1 MAPQDDERERQM
13 VSVFNLMVPTDR
25 GRADIDAYLDL
36 RAGDDPLPFELKST
50 ANAKNSI
57 STVRDFGPEH
67 IAKWRGLHWL
77 FAFFEPDGRTLRHC
91 YYASPADM
99 APWIQ
104 EKARYIRPDLV
115 LAESAPQLITD
126 ATLSLVVGEDVESCS
141 IDQAKLIMKKQ
152 WSAAHYRAAADL
164 PDLRFSRSR
173 MVELL
178 QARCEYV
185 IRRGATLNNPHIP
198 ESYFATQGLQ
208 HIEHD
213 HAATLRTLVARY
225 LAGGEELAELD
236 PVVAHQARAARTDD
250 ATA

>member
-13 VSVFNLMVPTDR
+13 VSLFNLTVPADR

-36 RAGDDPLPFELKST
+36 RAGADPLPFELKST
-50 ANAKNSI
+50 TYKSI

-67 IAKWRGLHWL
+67 IAKWRRLHWL
-77 FAFFEPDGRTLRHC
+77 FAFFERDGRTLRHC

-99 APWIQ
+99 APWIE

-126 ATLSLVVGEDVESCS
+126 ATLSLVIGEDVESCS
-141 IDQAKLIMKKQ
+141 MDQAKLIMKKQ
-152 WSAAHYRAAADL
+152 WSAAQYLASADL
-164 PDLRFSRSR
+164 PDHRFSRSK

-198 ESYFATQGLQ
+198 ESYFATQGLH

-213 HAATLRTLVARY
+213 HAATLRTQVARY

-236 PVVAHQARAARTDD
+236 PVVAHQARAASTDD